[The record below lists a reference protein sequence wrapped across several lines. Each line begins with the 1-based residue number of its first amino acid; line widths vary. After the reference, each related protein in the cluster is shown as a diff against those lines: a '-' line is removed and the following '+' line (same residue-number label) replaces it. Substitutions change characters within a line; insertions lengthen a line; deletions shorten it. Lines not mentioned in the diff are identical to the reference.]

1 RVYVCDEYGG
11 TFGEKLYWEMFNSS
25 RAGYAELSDSDRLG
39 EKAAWIIVQEDMD
52 GNRYTDIDVAP
63 LYEFRGL
70 FGWGW
75 YKFRLYYIDSATK
88 LAVYNR

>member
-1 RVYVCDEYGG
+1 
-11 TFGEKLYWEMFNSS
+11 MFNSS